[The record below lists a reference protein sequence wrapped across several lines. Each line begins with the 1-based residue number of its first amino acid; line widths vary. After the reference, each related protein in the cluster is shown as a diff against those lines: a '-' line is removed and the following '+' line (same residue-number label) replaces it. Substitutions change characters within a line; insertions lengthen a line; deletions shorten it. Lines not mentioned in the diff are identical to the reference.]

1 MDKVSIISE
10 VSRAATVAVNLLVPA
25 EPAIL
30 IISTKFQINSTEFY
44 VPMVTLSINN
54 NTKLLENL
62 KQRFKSKITTKS
74 ENYNLCYMID
84 SKFMNINRLLIL
96 SFKNYFIDPTRNS
109 YGKYY
114 IPLGEIIHF
123 SGVIDNKSFFMSP

>member
-1 MDKVSIISE
+1 M
-10 VSRAATVAVNLLVPA
+10 AVNPPVPA

-62 KQRFKSKITTKS
+62 KQRFTSKITTK
-74 ENYNLCYMID
+74 
-84 SKFMNINRLLIL
+84 
-96 SFKNYFIDPTRNS
+96 
-109 YGKYY
+109 
-114 IPLGEIIHF
+114 
-123 SGVIDNKSFFMSP
+123 

>member
-62 KQRFKSKITTKS
+62 KQRFKSKITTK
-74 ENYNLCYMID
+74 
-84 SKFMNINRLLIL
+84 
-96 SFKNYFIDPTRNS
+96 
-109 YGKYY
+109 
-114 IPLGEIIHF
+114 
-123 SGVIDNKSFFMSP
+123 

>member
-1 MDKVSIISE
+1 M
-10 VSRAATVAVNLLVPA
+10 AVNLLVPA

-74 ENYNLCYMID
+74 KTTTY
-84 SKFMNINRLLIL
+84 
-96 SFKNYFIDPTRNS
+96 
-109 YGKYY
+109 
-114 IPLGEIIHF
+114 
-123 SGVIDNKSFFMSP
+123 VI